1 MLFKSNLPQKIKIRG
16 NAIRMWEIL
25 LPSLG
30 FLIGVVA
37 AMTGVG
43 GGIFIVPLLTLFFA
57 FAPANAVGT
66 SLAAIILT
74 AFAATL
80 NYSKQKKVCYK
91 IGLLMAVV
99 TAPGAVLGAYLTSL
113 MPAEILGLFF
123 GVFLLVVAVQI
134 TIKNGILNKSKEN
147 KTEGNFKASFEKEL
161 FIRRR
166 KFMIGIPLIFLGGVA
181 SGLFGVGGGVIIVP
195 ILIVFFYVPIHFAV
209 ATSMF
214 AMIFTSLSGVGQ
226 HALLGNINLEFSLL
240 IGLGSIF
247 GALVGAQICKRI
259 SGKNL
264 RNIFGIILIVVAL
277 QMIIKFL

>member
-1 MLFKSNLPQKIKIRG
+1 MLFKSNLPQIIKIRG

-25 LPSLG
+25 LPVLG
-30 FLIGVVA
+30 FLIGIVA

-43 GGIFIVPLLTLFFA
+43 GGIFIVPLLTVGFA

-74 AFAATL
+74 AFAATV

-99 TAPGAVLGAYLTSL
+99 TAPGAVLGAYLTSI

-123 GVFLLVVAVQI
+123 GAFLLLVALQI
-134 TIKNGILNKSKEN
+134 TIKNGILNKHKEN
-147 KTEGNFKASFEKEL
+147 KTTEENYEAPFKEEK
-161 FIRRR
+161 FMSRR
-166 KFMIGIPLIFLGGVA
+166 KFIIGIPLIFLGGVA

-195 ILIVFFYVPIHFAV
+195 ILIVFFCVPIHFAV

-214 AMIFTSLSGVGQ
+214 SMIFTSLSGVGQ
-226 HALLGNINLEFSLL
+226 HALLGLKYANVFQGKILARF
-240 IGLGSIF
+240 
-247 GALVGAQICKRI
+247 LV
-259 SGKNL
+259 
-264 RNIFGIILIVVAL
+264 
-277 QMIIKFL
+277 

>member
-1 MLFKSNLPQKIKIRG
+1 MRK
-16 NAIRMWEIL
+16 MWEIL
-25 LPSLG
+25 LPILG
-30 FLIGVVA
+30 FLIGIVA

-43 GGIFIVPLLTLFFA
+43 GGIFIVPLLTLVFA
-57 FAPANAVGT
+57 FAPASAVGT

-80 NYSKQKKVCYK
+80 NYSKQKRVCYK
-91 IGLLMAVV
+91 IGLLIAVL
-99 TAPGAVLGAYLTSL
+99 TMPGAVLGAYLTSII
-113 MPAEILGLFF
+113 PADILGLFF
-123 GVFLLVVAVQI
+123 GAFLLVVALQI
-134 TIKNGILNKSKEN
+134 TVKNGISNKSKEN
-147 KTEGNFKASFEKEL
+147 KTEGNYKAPFEMETL
-161 FIRRR
+161 VSRR
-166 KFMIGIPLIFLGGVA
+166 KFIIGIPLIFLGGVA
-181 SGLFGVGGGVIIVP
+181 SGLFGVGGGVMIVP
-195 ILIVFFYVPIHFAV
+195 ILTVFFYIPIHYAV

-214 AMIFTSLSGVGQ
+214 SMIFTSLSGVGQ
-226 HALLGNINLEFSLL
+226 HALLGNINLGFSLL